1 MSEGTTSAQRLL
13 RVIKRRDP
21 QTRPVEVKEL
31 DERDSA
37 FSLLHDF
44 GVTGFADTQPSQ
56 PMALEPTEFDQ
67 VMRRLGRHA

>member
-13 RVIKRRDP
+13 RVIKARDP
-21 QTRPVEVKEL
+21 QAEPVEVREL

-44 GVTGFADTQPSQ
+44 GVTDFADTQPSQ
-56 PMALEPTEFDQ
+56 PMELEPTEFDR
-67 VMRRLGRHA
+67 VMNTLGRR